1 MPMRICDLFDKYRDE
16 ELSVAERSEFE
27 SHLCTCAECRMR
39 KSLLDHVVF
48 LIRSEEVRPVDLAD
62 RIARRAFMRENS
74 WASGV
79 ISWLRPLP
87 AMAALTLVLIL
98 FSSLWMISGS
108 GKMNTYSEYEQLIEE
123 ASAEN
128 LSTNLSTTGSE
139 NVMADWLE
147 QEGTSQ

>member
-1 MPMRICDLFDKYRDE
+1 MPMKICDLFDKYRDE
-16 ELSVAERSEFE
+16 ELSVTERSEFE
-27 SHLCTCAECRMR
+27 SHLSACTECRMR

-62 RIARRAFMRENS
+62 QIARRAFTRGNS

-87 AMAALTLVLIL
+87 AMAARTLVLIL
-98 FSSLWMISGS
+98 FSSLWMISGN
-108 GKMNTYSEYEQLIEE
+108 GKVSTYSEYEQFIEE

-128 LSTNLSTTGSE
+128 LSTGLSTAGSE
-139 NVMADWLE
+139 NAITDWLE